1 MSALLLIA
9 SHFHHVET
17 LRQKKNFVFSLLPT
31 NKKSGNENLKK
42 FFANCNIDTGSKV
55 LRHFESKSSGANNFI
70 GFFALKLCNNSHGLI
85 MKMTQHVT
93 SQTKRK
99 T

>member
-31 NKKSGNENLKK
+31 NKKSGNENLKNSLVIALSTLGQK
-42 FFANCNIDTGSKV
+42 YLVILKV
-55 LRHFESKSSGANNFI
+55 NHPAQIIL
-70 GFFALKLCNNSHGLI
+70 
-85 MKMTQHVT
+85 
-93 SQTKRK
+93 
-99 T
+99 